1 MTSVVLGHTPLAI
14 IGIIIFGLPDFN
26 GFNFILISAFLH
38 FFYQVFL
45 LNAYKYG
52 ELSEVY
58 PIARGASPLII
69 TTISLFFFKE
79 HISFF
84 EIFGIIIICLSILTY
99 GLKQYLDNRSNIK
112 GFYLALITGCFI
124 ASYSIVDG
132 LGARITENAIS
143 YYSFVTLI
151 NSVIFIF
158 FVKLYHPGTLKR
170 VIYESKNVF
179 FIGGSASFIAYA
191 IVVWACLFLPI
202 AVVSSIR
209 EMSIIFAMLLG
220 IFCLKEKFN
229 LMKFI
234 LIIGSFLGIIL
245 MRLG

>member
-1 MTSVVLGHTPLAI
+1 MFI
-14 IGIIIFGLPDFN
+14 NFN
-26 GFNFILISAFLH
+26 IWI
-38 FFYQVFL
+38 
-45 LNAYKYG
+45 K
-52 ELSEVY
+52 
-58 PIARGASPLII
+58 
-69 TTISLFFFKE
+69 
-79 HISFF
+79 
-84 EIFGIIIICLSILTY
+84 SIL
-99 GLKQYLDNRSNIK
+99 R
-112 GFYLALITGCFI
+112 FYLALITGCFI

-209 EMSIIFAMLLG
+209 ETSIIFAMLLG
-220 IFCLKEKFN
+220 IFCLKEKIRGPRN
-229 LMKFI
+229 K
-234 LIIGSFLGIIL
+234 
-245 MRLG
+245 